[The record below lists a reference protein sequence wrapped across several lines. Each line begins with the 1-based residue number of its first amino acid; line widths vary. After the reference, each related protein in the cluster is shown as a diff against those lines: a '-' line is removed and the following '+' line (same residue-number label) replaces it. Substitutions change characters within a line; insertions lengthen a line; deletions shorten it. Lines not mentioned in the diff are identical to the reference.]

1 MSQAEL
7 LDDIVTLLRT
17 RFFGKY
23 RGTVADN
30 ADPTGRAR
38 LMVKVPAVLGD
49 VAVWAMPC
57 VPYAGD
63 DVGFHALPEPGTGVW
78 VEFEAGDPSFPIWTG
93 FFWADNE
100 LPEAAPAGVKILKTG
115 EHVLRLDDDAVRAT
129 LETSDDARIA
139 MTGEIVA
146 SAGGSV
152 TIASDVKAEAAGAA
166 VTVGSSGVTCDGG
179 GSGIVEVTRVSVSI
193 NNGAMEVT

>member
-1 MSQAEL
+1 MSQTEL
-7 LDDIVTLLRT
+7 LDDIVTLLRN

-23 RGTVADN
+23 RGVVVDN

-57 VPYAGD
+57 VPYAGE
-63 DVGFHALPEPGTGVW
+63 DVGFHALPEPGTGAW
-78 VEFEAGDPSFPIWTG
+78 VEFEGGDPSYPIWAG
-93 FFWADNE
+93 FFWADGE
-100 LPEAAPAGVKILKTG
+100 LPEGAPAGVKILKTG
-115 EHVLRLDDDAVRAT
+115 QHVLRLDDDAVKAT
-129 LETSDDARIA
+129 LETSSDARIA

-152 TIASDVKAEAAGAA
+152 TIASDVTTEAAGST
-166 VTVGSSGVTCDGG
+166 VTVGMGGVSCDGG
-179 GSGIVEVTRVSVSI
+179 GGKVDVSTVGVSI
-193 NNGAMEVT
+193 NNGAMEVM